1 VVGQADSGLW
11 TVAVSDAAMRRSTMR
26 RVENWSSSQPEIQT
40 PDREQSGVVDLV
52 ACSRTCW

>member
-1 VVGQADSGLW
+1 
-11 TVAVSDAAMRRSTMR
+11 VAVSDAAMRRSTMR